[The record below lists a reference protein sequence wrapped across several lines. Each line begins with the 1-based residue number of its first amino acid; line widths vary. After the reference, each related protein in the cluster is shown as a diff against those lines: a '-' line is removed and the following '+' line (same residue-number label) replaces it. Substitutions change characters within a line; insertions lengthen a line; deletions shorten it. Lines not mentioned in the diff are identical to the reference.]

1 MEGWSPAT
9 AREKLGDDPHDREAS
24 EPSLQVEPVADE
36 EVVGH
41 GEADVAK
48 RNVVDEPPVWPVQQ
62 RAGRDLTRP
71 AEGERLDQVV
81 ERQARVDHVLDD
93 EDVTPRDR
101 EVEILDQANLGLAAE
116 GAVIPCEDDEVESV
130 GDLDRPREV
139 GQEDERALENGDED
153 GLAAG
158 VIGCD
163 LCSQLVDPCLDLIT
177 GEIDLS
183 DPRVERLYEARFSLY
198 LWARRSKSRRVK
210 SLILTSGYRS
220 RSLRIFLFFRVTRDC
235 FITVTSR

>member
-1 MEGWSPAT
+1 VN
-9 AREKLGDDPHDREAS
+9 DPHVREAPES
-24 EPSLQVEPVADE
+24 ALQVEPVADE

-41 GEADVAK
+41 GEADVTE
-48 RNVVDEPPVWPVQQ
+48 RDVVDEPPVGPVQQ
-62 RAGRDLTRP
+62 RARRDLARP
-71 AEGERLDQVV
+71 PQGERLDQVV
-81 ERQARVDHVLDD
+81 ERQPSVDHVLDD

-116 GAVIPCEDDEVESV
+116 GAVIPCQDDEVESV

-139 GQEDERALENGDED
+139 GQEDERAFEDGDED
-153 GLAAG
+153 RLAAG
-158 VIGCD
+158 VIGRD
-163 LCSQLVDPCLDLIT
+163 LRAQLFDPCLDLVT

-210 SLILTSGYRS
+210 SLILISGYFS
-220 RSLRIFLFFRVTRDC
+220 RSFRILRFLRVTRDC

>member
-1 MEGWSPAT
+1 VN
-9 AREKLGDDPHDREAS
+9 DPHVREAPES
-24 EPSLQVEPVADE
+24 ALQVEPVADE

-41 GEADVAK
+41 GEADVAE
-48 RNVVDEPPVWPVQQ
+48 RDVVDEPPVGPVQQ
-62 RAGRDLTRP
+62 RAGCDLARP
-71 AEGERLDQVV
+71 AQGERLDQVV
-81 ERQARVDHVLDD
+81 ERQPGVDHVLDD

-101 EVEILDQANLGLAAE
+101 VVEILDQANLGLAAE
-116 GAVIPCEDDEVESV
+116 GAVIPCQDDEVESV
-130 GDLDRPREV
+130 GDLDRSREV
-139 GQEDERALENGDED
+139 GQEDERPLEDGDED

-158 VIGCD
+158 VIGRD
-163 LCSQLVDPCLDLIT
+163 LRAQLFDPCLDLVT

-210 SLILTSGYRS
+210 SLILTSGYFS
-220 RSLRIFLFFRVTRDC
+220 RSFRIFRFLRVTSDC